1 MHLVRLTA
9 LARGPTNPEDAS
21 ILSAGIWALADPASG
36 LDHVFAKPD
45 GNTVEIV
52 LFLLSSNSEIADR
65 KARSLSESAIVEN
78 ARFAGWRIE
87 P

>member
-1 MHLVRLTA
+1 MHLIRLTA
-9 LARGPTNPEDAS
+9 VARGPTNQEDAS
-21 ILSAGIWALADPASG
+21 SLSAGIWARADPASG

-52 LFLLSSNSEIADR
+52 LFLLSSNSEGADR
-65 KARSLSESAIVEN
+65 EARTLCESAILES

>member
-1 MHLVRLTA
+1 VRLIRLTA
-9 LARGPTNPEDAS
+9 VARGPTDQQDARS
-21 ILSAGIWALADPASG
+21 LTAGIWARADRSSG

-52 LFLLSSNSEIADR
+52 LFLVSGNGANAER
-65 KARSLSESAIVEN
+65 NARALCEA
-78 ARFAGWRIE
+78 ALLDGPRFAGWRIG